1 MFTGKKLI
9 VSLALGV
16 LAAYAGENKAVYVV
30 TGAQQFGIVDLETG
44 AFKAIGPGTP
54 EIDADLVHGP
64 NGTLYSLGTFTGSLV
79 SIDPE
84 TGATTVIGPTGLGT
98 NAFSLAEAG
107 GRLYL
112 TDFQNNLYSVNASTG
127 NATLIGPTGMP
138 PDPHVPFTF
147 NADGT
152 FNLCDEILSG
162 VGDKLY
168 ATFDSFTLNTTTLA
182 MDFLVAPNLWEINP
196 RTGVAT
202 LISPTTANMDAL
214 VHLDGRFYAFRLQVT
229 GFSSTVGPEGINQ
242 LVRFDLENGG
252 TDFVRDIVP
261 AAGPI
266 FGVAPVHA
274 RPRLRWRAP
283 D

>member
-1 MFTGKKLI
+1 MLTKKLI

-16 LAAYAGENKAVYVV
+16 LVASAGENKAVYVV
-30 TGAQQFGIVDLETG
+30 TAAQQFGTVDLETG
-44 AFKAIGPGTP
+44 TFQAIGPGTP
-54 EIDADLVHGP
+54 EVDGDLVHGP

-98 NAFSLAEAG
+98 NAFSFAEAG

-112 TDFQNNLYSVNASTG
+112 TDFQNNLYSVDASTG
-127 NATLIGPTGMP
+127 HATLIGPTGMP

-147 NADGT
+147 NADGS
-152 FNLCDEILSG
+152 FNLCDEILLG

-168 ATFDSFTLNTTTLA
+168 ATFDSYTLNTTTLA
-182 MDFLVAPNLWEINP
+182 MDFVVAPDLWEINP
-196 RTGVAT
+196 QTAVAT
-202 LISPTTANMDAL
+202 LISPTSSNMDAL
-214 VHLDGRFYAFRLQVT
+214 ARLDGRFYAFRLQIT
-229 GFSSTVGPEGINQ
+229 GFSSTVGPEAINQ
-242 LVRFDLENGG
+242 LLTFDLENGG
-252 TDFVRDIVP
+252 TGFVRDIDP

-266 FGVAPVHA
+266 FGAAPVHA
-274 RPRLRWRAP
+274 RPRLRWRVP

>member
-1 MFTGKKLI
+1 MFTRKKLM

-16 LAAYAGENKAVYVV
+16 LAASAGENKAVYVV

-79 SIDPE
+79 SINSE

-107 GRLYL
+107 GKLYL
-112 TDFQNNLYSVNASTG
+112 TDFQNNLYSVNPSTG
-127 NATLIGPTGMP
+127 HATLIGPTDMP
-138 PDPHVPFTF
+138 ADPHVPFTF
-147 NADGT
+147 NTDGT
-152 FNLCDEILSG
+152 FNLCDEILLG

-182 MDFLVAPNLWEINP
+182 LDFVVPPDLWEINP
-196 RTGVAT
+196 RTGIAK
-202 LISPTTANMDAL
+202 LLSSTTANMDAL
-214 VHLDGRFYAFRLQVT
+214 VHLDGRFYAFRLQGT
-229 GFSSTVGPEGINQ
+229 GFSPTLGPESINQ
-242 LVRFDLENGG
+242 LLRFDLENGR

-266 FGVAPVHA
+266 FGAVPVHA
-274 RPRLRWRAP
+274 LPHLRWRVP
-283 D
+283 E

>member
-9 VSLALGV
+9 VSLALSV
-16 LAAYAGENKAVYVV
+16 LTASAGENKAVYVV
-30 TGAQQFGIVDLETG
+30 TAAQQFGTVDLETG
-44 AFKAIGPGTP
+44 AFQAIGPGTP
-54 EIDADLVHGP
+54 EVDFNLVHGP
-64 NGTLYSLGTFTGSLV
+64 NGTLYSLGSFTGSLV

-98 NAFSLAEAG
+98 NAFSLAAAG

-112 TDFQNNLYSVNASTG
+112 TDFQNNLYSVDASTG
-127 NATLIGPTGMP
+127 HATLIGPTGMP

-152 FNLCDEILSG
+152 FNLCDEILLG

-168 ATFDSFTLNTTTLA
+168 ATFDSYRLNTTTLA
-182 MDFLVAPNLWEINP
+182 MDFLVAPDLWEIDP

-202 LISPTTANMDAL
+202 LVASTSPNMDAL
-214 VHLDGRFYAFRLQVT
+214 VRVDGRFYAFRLQIT
-229 GFSSTVGPEGINQ
+229 GFSSTVGPEAINQ
-242 LVRFDLENGG
+242 LLTLDLENGG
-252 TDFVRDIVP
+252 TDFVRDIDP

-266 FGVAPVHA
+266 FGAVPVHA
-274 RPRLRWRAP
+274 RPQLRWRLP